1 MTVQELT
8 IGKKKY
14 VLLPAE
20 EFANMQQD
28 ITDLKKVFSRTKESG
43 VEANEFFKT
52 LATKKKLSK
61 I

>member
-20 EFANMQQD
+20 EFASMQQD
-28 ITDLKKVFSRTKESG
+28 FLDLKKVFSRRKESG
-43 VEANEFFKT
+43 VEAKEFFKT